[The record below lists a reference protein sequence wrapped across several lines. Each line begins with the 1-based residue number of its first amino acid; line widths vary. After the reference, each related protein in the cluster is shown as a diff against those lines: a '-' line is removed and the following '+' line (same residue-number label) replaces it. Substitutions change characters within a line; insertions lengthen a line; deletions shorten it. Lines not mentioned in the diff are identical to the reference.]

1 VRLLARPDVLSSS
14 FAMCAR
20 SFQVAF
26 VIGTRPEAI
35 KLFPL
40 VHALAREADFRPLV
54 ILTAQHR
61 DMLDQVMDIAGIAAD
76 VDLDLMRPGQ
86 SLTDVTVAALA
97 ALTPVFERLRPDAV
111 VVQGDTTTAFVGAL
125 AAFYAK
131 LPVVHVEAGLRSGR
145 KYSPFPEEINRCL
158 VDAMT
163 DVFLPPTEGAK
174 ANLLK
179 EGYAAEAIH
188 VTGNTVVD
196 ALLWIRGRLECDA
209 ALRAAIDAGLP
220 PPVAG
225 RRLVLVTSHRR
236 ENFDAGIA
244 SICDGLK
251 RLAARGDV
259 QIVFPVHPNPNVR
272 GPVHQALGAVDAI
285 ALVPPLNYLQ
295 FVSLMTRASLIIT
308 DSGGVQE
315 EAPALGIPVLVMR
328 DTTERPEGVA
338 AGTAKLVG
346 ADGDRI
352 VAAANALLDDA
363 AAYRAMAQ
371 AHNPFGDGQAAR
383 RITTILRDFLAA
395 RTLAEGVR

>member
-1 VRLLARPDVLSSS
+1 VRVLTRTDARSSGVVRARP
-14 FAMCAR
+14 FK
-20 SFQVAF
+20 VAF

-35 KLFPL
+35 KLFP
-40 VHALAREADFRPLV
+40 VIHPLARDPDFEPVV

-61 DMLDQVMDIAGIAAD
+61 DMLDQVMAIADIRAD
-76 VDLDLMRPGQ
+76 IDLDIMRPGQ
-86 SLTDVTVAALA
+86 SLTDVTLAALA
-97 ALTPVFERLRPDAV
+97 ALTPAYARLKPDIV

-125 AAFYAK
+125 AAFYARI
-131 LPVVHVEAGLRSGR
+131 PIVHVEAGLRSGK

-163 DVFLPPTEGAK
+163 DVFLPPTERAR

-179 EGYAAEAIH
+179 EGYRDEVIH

-196 ALLWIRGRLECDA
+196 ALLWIRARLA
-209 ALRAAIDAGLP
+209 ADPRLRAQIDAGLP

-236 ENFDAGIA
+236 ENFDGGIA
-244 SICDGLK
+244 SICSGLE

-272 GPVHQALGAVDAI
+272 DPVHRLLGGVDGI
-285 ALVPPLNYLQ
+285 DLVAPLNYLE
-295 FVSLMTRASLIIT
+295 FVSLMTRAVLIVT

-328 DTTERPEGVA
+328 DTTERPEGIE
-338 AGTAKLVG
+338 AGTARLVG
-346 ADGDRI
+346 ADGDRV
-352 VAAANALLDDA
+352 VAEASRLLDDA
-363 AAYRAMAQ
+363 AAYQCMAK
-371 AHNPFGDGQAAR
+371 AHNPFGDGRAAE
-383 RITTILRDFLAA
+383 RITAILRAYRAERLA
-395 RTLAEGVR
+395 V